1 MIGIKN
7 DHFLCGITELRSVYG
22 VLIFCVVQILA
33 NVEKGF
39 KILLMTSQ
47 IMSSLEL
54 LVTSLIEDPNEIIT
68 K

>member
-33 NVEKGF
+33 NVEKGL

-54 LVTSLIEDPNEIIT
+54 IVTSLIEDPNEIIT